1 MTGVGGAVVLT
12 VSPRLVGASLWLPA
26 RSIATFA
33 APTPLSIAVAATT
46 IALPV
51 AALWLL
57 WRALRSRAAGPATRT
72 VAGVVALLLLFAS
85 VWLAGWGWIGLR
97 TWTL

>member
-1 MTGVGGAVVLT
+1 MLAVLPLPGLLALFAVAAGL
-12 VSPRLVGASLWLPA
+12 PPA

-33 APTPLSIAVAATT
+33 APTPLSMGVTAAT
-46 IALPV
+46 IAIPL

-57 WRALRSRAAGPATRT
+57 WHALRSRSAGPATRT

-97 TWTL
+97 TWAI